1 MAPIRVL
8 VVEDSPTVRHH
19 IQDVLSSDPDV
30 EVAGVA
36 GDGRTA
42 IDLTVRTRPDV
53 ITMDLMLPGVSGLAA
68 TEHIMAH
75 HPTPI
80 LVVSSADNR
89 AEMFTTCD
97 ALAAGAVDVLD
108 KPNGAHADAAWEL
121 RLRAAVKLLARVP
134 VITHPRARLSP
145 LLQGGNAPGPL
156 ASQVSPV
163 SPGLPPL
170 AAAANSR
177 AVRPAAS
184 VDPGGARPCAVVAIG
199 ASTGG
204 PGAVV
209 DLLRA
214 LPRDFALPILVVQ
227 HISAPF
233 AATFVDWLGGQV
245 GRRAVTASDGDPV
258 AAGNGRVIMAPPDRH
273 LVVRHGRLRLTDD
286 PERHSCRPSIDT
298 LLESVAREYGDL
310 AAGCVLTGM
319 GRDGAAGLL
328 ALRRAGG
335 VTFAQDEATSVV
347 YGMPREA
354 VALGAAQAVL
364 PPAEIG
370 RRLAGLRREDPD
382 HGRVGHR

>member
-19 IQDVLSSDPDV
+19 IREVLSSDPDV
-30 EVAGVA
+30 EVAGIA

-42 IDLTVRTRPDV
+42 IELTVRTRPDV

-108 KPNGAHADAAWEL
+108 KPNGTDIDAGWEL

-145 LLQGGNAPGPL
+145 LLLGGSPPG
-156 ASQVSPV
+156 SPR
-163 SPGLPPL
+163 S
-170 AAAANSR
+170 AATTNDG
-177 AVRPAAS
+177 AAS
-184 VDPGGARPCAVVAIG
+184 PTVDRVAPPAVSGDPDGTRRYAVVAIG

-245 GRRAVTASDGDPV
+245 GRRAVAASDGDPV

-273 LVVRHGRLRLTDD
+273 LIVRNGRLRLTDD
-286 PERHSCRPSIDT
+286 PERHSCRPSVDT

-335 VTFAQDEATSVV
+335 LTFAQDEATSVV

-370 RRLAGLRREDPD
+370 RRLAGLRRHDAD
-382 HGRVGHR
+382 HRRVGYR

>member
-19 IQDVLSSDPDV
+19 IQEVLSSDPDV
-30 EVAGVA
+30 EVAGTA

-42 IDLTVRTRPDV
+42 IELTMRTRPDV

-89 AEMFTTCD
+89 AEMFSTCD

-108 KPNGAHADAAWEL
+108 KPNGTDIDTGWEL

-145 LLQGGNAPGPL
+145 LRQGASPPGP
-156 ASQVSPV
+156 AR
-163 SPGLPPL
+163 
-170 AAAANSR
+170 AAAVPNDGA
-177 AVRPAAS
+177 APATAA
-184 VDPGGARPCAVVAIG
+184 GARGSERRCAVVAIG

-214 LPRDFALPILVVQ
+214 LPRDFAPPILIVQ

-298 LLESVAREYGDL
+298 LLESVAREYGGL

-328 ALRRAGG
+328 ELRRSGG
-335 VTFAQDEATSVV
+335 LTFAQDEVTSVV

-370 RRLAGLRREDPD
+370 RQLAGLRRHDPD
-382 HGRVGHR
+382 HGRVGDR

>member
-1 MAPIRVL
+1 
-8 VVEDSPTVRHH
+8 
-19 IQDVLSSDPDV
+19 
-30 EVAGVA
+30 
-36 GDGRTA
+36 
-42 IDLTVRTRPDV
+42 
-53 ITMDLMLPGVSGLAA
+53 MDLMLPGVSGLAA

-75 HPTPI
+75 YPTPI

-108 KPNGAHADAAWEL
+108 KPNGTGADAGWEL

-145 LLQGGNAPGPL
+145 LLQGGTRP
-156 ASQVSPV
+156 ASPHSAVTT
-163 SPGLPPL
+163 
-170 AAAANSR
+170 NSR
-177 AVRPAAS
+177 SVSPAAS
-184 VDPGGARPCAVVAIG
+184 VDPGGARPAASVELGGAQRCGIVAIG

-233 AATFVDWLGGQV
+233 AAAFVDWLGGQV

-370 RRLAGLRREDPD
+370 RRLAHLRRQDVD
-382 HGRVGHR
+382 QGRVGHR